1 MRTGIRVAKI
11 FGINI
16 YVDWSWIFIFLLVTG
31 NLAFGLFPQI
41 HPEWGAGLS
50 IGTAVV
56 AAILFFASVLAHE
69 LSHSLVAR
77 ARGIPVSNITLF
89 IFGGVSNISREP
101 PSPGTEFVMA
111 IVGPLTSFAL
121 GSLFI

>member
-1 MRTGIRVAKI
+1 MTGGFKLGKL

-16 YVDWSWIFIFLLVTG
+16 AIDWSVLFLLLLITW
-31 NLAFGLFPQI
+31 NL
-41 HPEWGAGLS
+41 GAGVFPELHPNW
-50 IGTAVV
+50 GPVLNWATALV
-56 AAILFFASVLAHE
+56 AAILFTGSILAHE

-89 IFGGVSNISREP
+89 IFGGVSNITREP

-111 IVGPLTSFAL
+111 IVGPLTS
-121 GSLFI
+121 IV